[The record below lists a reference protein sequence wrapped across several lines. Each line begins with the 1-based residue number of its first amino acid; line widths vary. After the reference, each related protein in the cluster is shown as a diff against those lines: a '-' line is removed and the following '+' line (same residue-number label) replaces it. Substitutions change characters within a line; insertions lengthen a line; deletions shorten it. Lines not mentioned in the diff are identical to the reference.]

1 MSMSR
6 GAMMVTWM
14 TGVPKK
20 VGRSAQEI
28 LFLEIVS
35 SGLADDC
42 IWMEREGIEGD
53 PQVSGGWWCHL
64 KGLKKKSKRHEH
76 RDWSQI
82 AWVQILAVPQVSYVT
97 ISKSFNSRCLSLLPC
112 KMGS

>member
-1 MSMSR
+1 MARGRHRRTQEGRLGQMSVSR

-28 LFLEIVS
+28 LFFEVVS

-42 IWMEREGIEGD
+42 IWMEREEIEGD
-53 PQVSGGWWCHL
+53 PHVSGGWWCHL
-64 KGLKKKSKRHEH
+64 KGLKKKSKLETSTDSGARLPGFKSWLCH
-76 RDWSQI
+76 R
-82 AWVQILAVPQVSYVT
+82 QV
-97 ISKSFNSRCLSLLPC
+97 
-112 KMGS
+112 M